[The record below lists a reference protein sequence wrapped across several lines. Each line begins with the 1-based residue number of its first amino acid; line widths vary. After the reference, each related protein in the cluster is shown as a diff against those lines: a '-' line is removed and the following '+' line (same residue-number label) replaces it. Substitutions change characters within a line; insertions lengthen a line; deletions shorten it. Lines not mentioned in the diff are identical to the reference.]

1 LSWGG
6 TKLKNKKLKISVLLI
21 ASLIATLGIYSIWA
35 NVGPEST
42 GLAGDKAGFSLV
54 RPAFA
59 QSMAAS
65 TSFLDQEAGMSIW
78 LNATAYALLN
88 LNSVKNAM
96 VNVENAT
103 SDYVLGSLSDN
114 GKIASNNPGVAA
126 SDYYPHCVVF
136 ANGWI
141 VIYYLKVNSQN
152 SGTTGWIGKI
162 IDWSLYSNNKLNGN
176 YLSEAMDYIATT
188 TLGLQSSFV
197 QTNEQYYHFQFPS
210 ATKLLMATK
219 SVYEYTETFNIKIPS
234 AATVYEYSWSANGAT
249 DFYIDTTRIG
259 DTNAQNYG
267 GPGNILSSG
276 ITSAILTPDVF
287 HTIKIS
293 SSGTYS
299 GASAYICLLL
309 LYS

>member
-1 LSWGG
+1 M
-6 TKLKNKKLKISVLLI
+6 KLKGKKLRISVV
-21 ASLIATLGIYSIWA
+21 LIATLVATFGIYSIWT
-35 NVGPEST
+35 NVGSKST
-42 GLAGDKAGFSLV
+42 GLTENRQGFSLV
-54 RPAFA
+54 PPAFA
-59 QSMAAS
+59 QSMATT
-65 TSFLDQEAGMSIW
+65 TSFLDQEAGIAIW
-78 LNATAYALLN
+78 LNATTYAPLN
-88 LNSVKNAM
+88 LNSVKNA
-96 VNVENAT
+96 VANVENAT

-114 GKIASNNPGVAA
+114 GKIISNNPGVAA

-162 IDWSLYSNNKLNGN
+162 IDWSLYSNNALNGN

-188 TLGLQSSFV
+188 TLGIQSSFV

-210 ATKLLMATK
+210 ATKLLIATK
-219 SVYEYTETFNIKIPS
+219 SVYEFTETFNIKIPS

-249 DFYIDTTRIG
+249 DFYIDTTHIG

-267 GPGNILSSG
+267 GPGNVLSSG
-276 ITSAILTPDVF
+276 ITSSIFTPDVF

-293 SSGTYS
+293 SSGSYS
-299 GASAYICLLL
+299 GAYAYICLLI